1 VMTDWIGRSYCAAD
15 GSLTSSGKTADSSGV
30 EKYASELNKFL
41 AKVHMRLTKGT
52 EVVSVRPFHLSSA
65 NRFRIKFDTADI
77 CTVSQPA
84 FGSCW
89 ACCCKSCFTRSLA
102 Y

>member
-1 VMTDWIGRSYCAAD
+1 MTDWMDKSYCAAD
-15 GSLTSSGKTADSSGV
+15 GSLSSSGKTAV
-30 EKYASELNKFL
+30 RQEWRYASELNTFL

-65 NRFRIKFDTADI
+65 NRLRIKFDTTDI

-84 FGSCW
+84 FGSC
-89 ACCCKSCFTRSLA
+89 
-102 Y
+102 